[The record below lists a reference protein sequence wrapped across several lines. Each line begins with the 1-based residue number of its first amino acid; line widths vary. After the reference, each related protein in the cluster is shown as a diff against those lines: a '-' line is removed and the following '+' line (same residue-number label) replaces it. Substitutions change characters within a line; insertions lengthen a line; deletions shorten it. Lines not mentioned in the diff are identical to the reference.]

1 MSKKITEEMV
11 ENWLG
16 TSDPLGEAIETL
28 TAIANGEYKP
38 SLFKSEVKDC
48 YDCTTEE

>member
-1 MSKKITEEMV
+1 MSKNFQITEEMV

-16 TSDPLGEAIETL
+16 TDAPLSEAIETL

-38 SLFKSEVKDC
+38 SLFKTEVKDC
-48 YDCTTEE
+48 YDDTY